1 MDDFFKGEES
11 KVRILAIVQY
21 DGTNFIGWQIQPEGR
36 SVQEEIEK
44 VISQILNTP
53 TKIYGSGRTDAGV
66 HAFAQT
72 FHFDVNKDEVDL
84 GRLRYSINSLLPLD
98 IHVISLE
105 VVEDNFHARF
115 DVVSKTYLYSLSLG
129 EYDVFTRRYSTQLPR
144 NLDVEKMKSA
154 AKLFIG
160 EHDFKNFTSKEEDKK
175 NFVRTIHEF
184 TIDLVENTVIFRI
197 SGTGFMKYM
206 VRMIVGTLI
215 EVGLNKINEDDIA
228 ALLDSKIRSISPYKA
243 PAEGLFLMNVEYQR
257 GEKA

>member
-1 MDDFFKGEES
+1 M
-11 KVRILAIVQY
+11 RILAIVQY
-21 DGTNFIGWQIQPEGR
+21 DGTNFVGWQIQPEGR
-36 SVQEEIEK
+36 SVEEEIEK
-44 VISQILNTP
+44 VLSQILNTP

-72 FHFDVNKDEVDL
+72 FHFDTVKEDIDL

-105 VVEDNFHARF
+105 IVDDNFHARY

-144 NLDVEKMKSA
+144 DLDVEKIRNAS
-154 AKLFIG
+154 KLFIG
-160 EHDFKNFTSKEEDKK
+160 EHCFKNFTSKEVDKK
-175 NFVRTIHEF
+175 DFVRTIHEF
-184 TIDLVENTVIFRI
+184 TIDNVENTIIFRI

-215 EVGLNKINEDDIA
+215 EVGLGKLTEDDIS
-228 ALLDSKIRSISPYKA
+228 ALLDSKIRTISPYKA
-243 PAEGLFLMNVEYQR
+243 PPEGLFLMNVEYER

>member
-1 MDDFFKGEES
+1 M
-11 KVRILAIVQY
+11 RILAIVQY
-21 DGTNFIGWQIQPEGR
+21 DGTNFVGWQIQPEGR

-44 VISQILNTP
+44 VISRILDTP

-72 FHFDVNKDEVDL
+72 FHFDTNKENVDL
-84 GRLRYSINSLLPLD
+84 GKLRYSFNALLPLD
-98 IHVISLE
+98 IHIISLE
-105 VVEDNFHARF
+105 VVEDNFHARY

-144 NLDVEKMKSA
+144 ELNVEAMKKA
-154 AKLFIG
+154 AHLFIG
-160 EHDFKNFTSKEEDKK
+160 EHCFKNFTSKEVDKK
-175 NFVRTIHEF
+175 DFVRTVYEF
-184 TIDLVENTVIFRI
+184 EITQVENTILFRI
-197 SGTGFMKYM
+197 NGTGFMKYM

-215 EVGLNKINEDDIA
+215 EVGLNKMNEDDIS
-228 ALLDSKIRSISPYKA
+228 ALLDSKIRTITPYKA